1 MMVAIE
7 RVEGAQEVVE
17 EFLVEGEGAV
27 LEVGWVEEERVVVAG
42 EGVEEDWVGGERAV
56 EVQEGLEVEGRM
68 GAGLG
73 EAVKVGAEEKTRSWG
88 ADRTNLKARPAG
100 QTFLR
105 SHKVAVETICNCSFS

>member
-1 MMVAIE
+1 MEEEMV
-7 RVEGAQEVVE
+7 VVTQEGVWGDWV
-17 EFLVEGEGAV
+17 GEQRA
-27 LEVGWVEEERVVVAG
+27 VGWVEEERVVVAEEVV
-42 EGVEEDWVGGERAV
+42 EGDWVGEERAV